1 MSYIQS
7 IYFAMENHFEYIKS
21 ILKFLYIILPTN
33 IFYNKYKASKVNIF
47 YSLKF
52 YSISLTSWK

>member
-1 MSYIQS
+1 MSYIQN

-21 ILKFLYIILPTN
+21 TLKFLYIILPIN
-33 IFYNKYKASKVNIF
+33 IFFNKYKASKVNIF

-52 YSISLTSWK
+52 YSISLTF

>member
-21 ILKFLYIILPTN
+21 TLKFLYIILPIN
-33 IFYNKYKASKVNIF
+33 IFYNKYKASKINKINKSFIV
-47 YSLKF
+47 
-52 YSISLTSWK
+52 